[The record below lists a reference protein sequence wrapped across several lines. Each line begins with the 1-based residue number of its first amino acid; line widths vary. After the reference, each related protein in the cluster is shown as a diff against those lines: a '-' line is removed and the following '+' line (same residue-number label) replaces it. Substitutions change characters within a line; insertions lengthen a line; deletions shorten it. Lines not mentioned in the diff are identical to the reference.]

1 MSPEECDTYGPEGT
15 LEDYNAIK
23 DLKKKNPPCLPL
35 RVRESLTLEDLFS
48 LRTMGFN
55 GSVEHAIPTQV
66 FL

>member
-1 MSPEECDTYGPEGT
+1 MTHGPEGNF
-15 LEDYNAIK
+15 EDYNAIK
-23 DLKKKNPPCLPL
+23 DCKKKKKKKKPPCLPL